1 MRLSDRWESGLW
13 AAISVGLILGGVG
26 VWACSV
32 PPSRETT
39 DLQYLHD
46 ARTDLCFATRFGA
59 SRVASYVM
67 VLVPCSPAV
76 RAVIQEVR

>member
-1 MRLSDRWESGLW
+1 MRWPGSLLI
-13 AAISVGLILGGVG
+13 AALAAGLILGVLKL
-26 VWACSV
+26 WPTV

-46 ARTDLCFATRFGA
+46 ARTDLCFA
-59 SRVASYVM
+59 SRYGGVNVSSYVM

-76 RAVIQEVR
+76 RALTTEAR